1 MIDLINEQFE
11 FYLSGDNEAMR
22 IRDKRE
28 RALWYFRNML
38 ARTQGMFK
46 WSGIPETIPQ
56 RNLEL
61 ILQTCGN
68 ACITEVNGELYAFW
82 GGLGG
87 VPDVYY
93 EPTLYTISNPALDY
107 SAQLKIGTE
116 CVRVRNDATGQ
127 GLAGLNARYADML
140 AENDIT
146 MIVKDIL
153 YRMPALISASDDRT
167 AESARQYLD
176 DIITGKLGVI
186 SESEFF
192 DGLKSFPGDHSQ
204 NHITDLIEYQQYLKA
219 SWYNELGINANY
231 NMKRERLQSDEV
243 GLNEDILL
251 TYVENMLISRQKAC
265 DEINALYGTDI
276 SVELDGAWKREQ
288 IKQEEDIEN
297 DKDIPDDNIDEDA
310 PEVVSDTLEGKED
323 TIEDD
328 QGEDMDQ
335 EEDGADQM
343 QDAGE
348 IDEPQ
353 NDIDINIEVNM
364 EGGEGD
370 VQTEVEPDDTDMED

>member
-1 MIDLINEQFE
+1 MIDFINEQFE
-11 FYLSGDNEAMR
+11 FYLSGDNETIR
-22 IRDKRE
+22 IRSKRE

-46 WSGIPETIPQ
+46 WSGLPDTIPQ
-56 RNLEL
+56 RNFEL

-68 ACITEVNGELYAFW
+68 ACITKVNDKLYAFW

-107 SAQLKIGTE
+107 SAQLEIGKE
-116 CVRVRNDATGQ
+116 CIRVRNDATGQ

-146 MIVKDIL
+146 MIIKDIL

-192 DGLKSFPGDHSQ
+192 DGLKSSPGDHSQ

-251 TYVENMLISRQKAC
+251 TYIENMLTSRKKAC
-265 DEINALYGTDI
+265 EEINALYDTDI
-276 SVELDGAWKREQ
+276 SVELDGIWKREQ
-288 IKQEEDIEN
+288 IKQEDIGN
-297 DKDIPDDNIDEDA
+297 DTDIFNDNVDEDA
-310 PEVVSDTLEGKED
+310 QEADTDALEGEAD
-323 TIEDD
+323 TTEDD
-328 QGEDMDQ
+328 PSEDMDQ
-335 EEDGADQM
+335 EKDSTDQVPDDG
-343 QDAGE
+343 E
-348 IDEPQ
+348 VDEPQ
-353 NDIDINIEVNM
+353 NDIDINIEINT
-364 EGGEGD
+364 EGGEED
-370 VQTEVEPDDTDMED
+370 VQTEVEPDDTDVED